1 MAMTDPIADMLT
13 RIRNAG
19 SSSRM
24 SVSMSDSKIKREIA
38 RVLKEEGYI
47 KDYATDTTSSK
58 PMLNIVL
65 KYYDGKPVIETLC
78 RVSKPGRRVYRKLN
92 DMPIVNSGLGITI
105 VSTSKGVMTVKAA
118 RKMQI
123 GGEIVCTV
131 S

>member
-19 SSSRM
+19 SSSLV

-47 KDYATDTTSSK
+47 KDYAIDTASSK

-65 KYYDGKPVIETLC
+65 KYYNGKPVIETLC

-92 DMPIVNSGLGITI
+92 DMPIVNAGLGITI
-105 VSTSKGVMTVKAA
+105 VSTSKGVMTVKSA